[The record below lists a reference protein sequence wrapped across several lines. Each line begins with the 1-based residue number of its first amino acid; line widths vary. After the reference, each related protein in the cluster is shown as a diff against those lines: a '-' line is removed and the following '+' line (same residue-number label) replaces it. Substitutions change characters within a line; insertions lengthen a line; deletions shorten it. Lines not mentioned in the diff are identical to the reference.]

1 MAVAPKRIFRF
12 PLSTVSPQSPL
23 ESKSSTH
30 RQIWAMAG
38 PIIVAN
44 VSVPLLGAVD
54 TAVVGHLPEPYYIGA
69 VAIGAMLFNFIY
81 HLFNCLRMGTTGP
94 TAQARGAGDHVE
106 VRAMIARALLLAGVI
121 GTALVALQRPIIDV
135 ALWVIDASAEVEHH
149 AREYFLIRVWALPA
163 VLGVYAIIG
172 WFYGLR
178 DVRLPLAMQI
188 FTNVLNIGLD
198 FLFVF
203 GLGWG
208 VAGVA
213 AASVIAEYAGLLF
226 GLACVRRALLRL
238 PGSGGHARILDRARL
253 LRMVSINSDIVLRTL
268 FIVSVLAVFMA
279 KSAELGDVTL
289 AANQVLQ
296 NFLVFTSYGLDAFAH
311 AAEAILGEAVGRGD
325 RAGFKRDTRAVFVWS
340 GIVGLLNVAVYAVA
354 GGSIIHLLTGIA
366 EVRAA
371 AEDYLFWP
379 ALMPLISVWAFTYDG
394 VYLAATSTRAMRNT
408 VMLSFAIFLAMLYA
422 LMPLAGNHGLWIA
435 VAAFL
440 GIRGLLLHVLFPDLL
455 RTRLPA
461 TELARD
467 GTPEVRRPG

>member
-1 MAVAPKRIFRF
+1 
-12 PLSTVSPQSPL
+12 LSAASLPPSPDTRG
-23 ESKSSTH
+23 STH

-38 PIIVAN
+38 PIILAN
-44 VSVPLLGAVD
+44 ISVPLLGAVD

-69 VAIGAMLFNFIY
+69 VGIGAMLFNFIY

-106 VRAMIARALLLAGVI
+106 VRAMIARALLLAGAI
-121 GTALVALQRPIIDV
+121 GAVLVALQWPTIAI
-135 ALWVIDASAEVEHH
+135 ALWVIEASAEVERY
-149 AREYFLIRVWALPA
+149 ARDYFLIRVWAMPA
-163 VLGVYAIIG
+163 VLGTYAVIG

-188 FTNVLNIGLD
+188 LTNALNIGLD

-203 GLGWG
+203 GFGWG

-226 GLACVRRALLRL
+226 GLVCVRRTLRRL
-238 PGSGGHARILDRARL
+238 PGARGRARVLDRARL
-253 LRMVSINSDIVLRTL
+253 LRMLSINSDIVLRTL
-268 FIVSVLAVFMA
+268 FIVSVLAFFMA

-325 RAGFKRDTRAVFVWS
+325 RAAFRGDMRVVFLWS
-340 GIVGLLNVAVYAVA
+340 GIVGALNVAVYGLA
-354 GGSIIHLLTGIA
+354 GHGIIDLLTGIP

-371 AEDYLFWP
+371 AAAYLYWP
-379 ALMPLISVWAFTYDG
+379 VLMPLISVWAFTYDG

-408 VMLSFAIFLAMLYA
+408 VMLSFAIFLAVLYA
-422 LMPLAGNHGLWIA
+422 LMPLLGNHGLWIA
-435 VAAFL
+435 IAAFL
-440 GIRGLLLHVLFPDLL
+440 GCRGLLLHLLYPHLL
-455 RTRLPA
+455 RTGVMQAMER
-461 TELARD
+461 
-467 GTPEVRRPG
+467 

>member
-1 MAVAPKRIFRF
+1 
-12 PLSTVSPQSPL
+12 
-23 ESKSSTH
+23 
-30 RQIWAMAG
+30 MAG
-38 PIIVAN
+38 PIILAN
-44 VSVPLLGAVD
+44 ISVPLLGAVD

-69 VAIGAMLFNFIY
+69 VGIGAMLFNFIY

-106 VRAMIARALLLAGVI
+106 VRAMIARALLLAGAI
-121 GTALVALQRPIIDV
+121 GAVLVALQWPTIAI
-135 ALWVIDASAEVEHH
+135 ALWVIEASAEVERY
-149 AREYFLIRVWALPA
+149 ARDYFLIRVWAMPA
-163 VLGVYAIIG
+163 VLGTYAVIG

-188 FTNVLNIGLD
+188 LTNALNIGLD

-203 GLGWG
+203 GFGWG

-226 GLACVRRALLRL
+226 GLVCVRRTLRRL
-238 PGSGGHARILDRARL
+238 PGARGRARVLDRARL
-253 LRMVSINSDIVLRTL
+253 LRMLSINSDIVLRTL
-268 FIVSVLAVFMA
+268 FIVSVLAFFMA

-325 RAGFKRDTRAVFVWS
+325 RAAFRRDMRVVFLWS
-340 GIVGLLNVAVYAVA
+340 GIVGALNVAVYGLA
-354 GGSIIHLLTGIA
+354 GHGIIDLLTGIP

-371 AEDYLFWP
+371 AAAYLYWP
-379 ALMPLISVWAFTYDG
+379 VLMPLISVWAFTYDG

-408 VMLSFAIFLAMLYA
+408 VMLSFAIFLAVLYA
-422 LMPLAGNHGLWIA
+422 LMPLLGNHGLWIA
-435 VAAFL
+435 IAAFL
-440 GIRGLLLHVLFPDLL
+440 GCRGLLLHLLYPHLL
-455 RTRLPA
+455 RTGVMQAMER
-461 TELARD
+461 
-467 GTPEVRRPG
+467 

>member
-1 MAVAPKRIFRF
+1 
-12 PLSTVSPQSPL
+12 
-23 ESKSSTH
+23 
-30 RQIWAMAG
+30 MAG
-38 PIIVAN
+38 PIILAN
-44 VSVPLLGAVD
+44 ISVPLLGAVD
-54 TAVVGHLPEPYYIGA
+54 TAVVGHLPEAYYIGA
-69 VAIGAMLFNFIY
+69 VGIGAMLFNFIY

-106 VRAMIARALLLAGVI
+106 VRAMIARALLLAGTI
-121 GTALVALQRPIIDV
+121 GAVLVALQWPII
-135 ALWVIDASAEVEHH
+135 AIAMWLIHASAEVERY
-149 AREYFLIRVWALPA
+149 AREYFLIRVWAMPA
-163 VLGVYAIIG
+163 VLGTFAVIG

-203 GLGWG
+203 GFGWG

-213 AASVIAEYAGLLF
+213 AASVIAEYSGLAF
-226 GLACVRRALLRL
+226 GLICVRHTLRRL
-238 PGSGGHARILDRARL
+238 PGAGGRARVLDRARL
-253 LRMVSINSDIVLRTL
+253 FRMVSINSNIVVRTL

-325 RAGFKRDTRAVFVWS
+325 RAGFRRDVRVVFLWA
-340 GIVGLLNVAVYAVA
+340 GIVGALNAALYGLA
-354 GGSIIHLLTGIA
+354 GHGIIDLLTGIP

-371 AEDYLFWP
+371 AASYLFWP

-408 VMLSFAIFLAMLYA
+408 VMLSFVVFLAALYA
-422 LMPLAGNHGLWIA
+422 LMPLLGNHGLWLA

-440 GIRGLLLHVLFPDLL
+440 GCRGLLLHLLYPHLL
-455 RTRLPA
+455 RTGVMRGM
-461 TELARD
+461 E
-467 GTPEVRRPG
+467 RRT

>member
-1 MAVAPKRIFRF
+1 
-12 PLSTVSPQSPL
+12 LSAASLPPSPDTRG
-23 ESKSSTH
+23 STH

-38 PIIVAN
+38 PIILAN
-44 VSVPLLGAVD
+44 ISVPLLGAVD

-69 VAIGAMLFNFIY
+69 VGIGAMLFNFIY

-106 VRAMIARALLLAGVI
+106 VRAMIARALLLAGAI
-121 GTALVALQRPIIDV
+121 GAVLVALQWPTIAI
-135 ALWVIDASAEVEHH
+135 ALWVIEASAEVERY
-149 AREYFLIRVWALPA
+149 ARDYFLIRVWAMPA
-163 VLGVYAIIG
+163 VLGTYAVIG

-188 FTNVLNIGLD
+188 LTNALNIGLD

-203 GLGWG
+203 GFGWG

-226 GLACVRRALLRL
+226 GLVCVRRTLRRL
-238 PGSGGHARILDRARL
+238 PGARGRARVLDRARL
-253 LRMVSINSDIVLRTL
+253 LRMLSINSDIVLRTL
-268 FIVSVLAVFMA
+268 FIVSVLAFFMA

-325 RAGFKRDTRAVFVWS
+325 RAAFRRDMRVVFLWS
-340 GIVGLLNVAVYAVA
+340 GIVGALNVAVYGLA
-354 GGSIIHLLTGIA
+354 GHGIIDLLTGIP

-371 AEDYLFWP
+371 AAAYLYWP
-379 ALMPLISVWAFTYDG
+379 VLMPLISVWAFTYDG

-408 VMLSFAIFLAMLYA
+408 VMLSFAIFLAVLYA
-422 LMPLAGNHGLWIA
+422 LMPLLGNHGLWIA
-435 VAAFL
+435 IAAFL
-440 GIRGLLLHVLFPDLL
+440 GCRGLLLHLLYPHLL
-455 RTRLPA
+455 RTGVMQAMER
-461 TELARD
+461 
-467 GTPEVRRPG
+467 